1 MDGAPDRRI
10 TVGRIAGLFGVRGWV
25 KVHSHTR
32 PREAILNYSPWLVVI
47 DGAERALSLAEGRA
61 QGKGV
66 IARLEGITD
75 RDQAATLVG
84 ADIVVGREQLPAPAA
99 NEYYWAELEG
109 ARVVDQRGTELGRVS
124 HLFETG
130 GAHDVMVVRGEIERL
145 IPFSGSV
152 VKHVDLAAGVIHVD
166 WEDPE

>member
-25 KVHSHTR
+25 KVYSHTR
-32 PREAILNYSPWLVVI
+32 PREAILNYSPWLVTI
-47 DGAERALSLAEGRA
+47 GGSERTLELAEGRV

-66 IARLEGITD
+66 IARLEGVAD
-75 RDQAATLVG
+75 RDQAAVLVG
-84 ADIVVGREQLPAPAA
+84 AEIAVGRAQLPAPAA

-109 ARVVDQRGTELGRVS
+109 ARVIDQRGTELGRVS

-130 GAHDVMVVRGEIERL
+130 AHDVLVVRGETERL
-145 IPFSGSV
+145 IPFGGSV
-152 VKHVDLAAGVIHVD
+152 IKRVDLANGVIHVD

>member
-32 PREAILNYSPWLVVI
+32 PRDAILKYSPWLVVI
-47 DGAERALSLAEGRA
+47 GGAERALPLAEGRA
-61 QGKGV
+61 QGKGI

-75 RDQAATLVG
+75 RDEAATLVG
-84 ADIVVGREQLPAPAA
+84 ADIAVGREQLPAPAA

-130 GAHDVMVVRGEIERL
+130 AHDVMVVRGDIERL

-152 VKHVDLAAGVIHVD
+152 IKRVDVGNGVIHVD

>member
-25 KVHSHTR
+25 KVYSHTR
-32 PREAILNYSPWLVVI
+32 PREAILNYSPWLVTI
-47 DGAERALSLAEGRA
+47 GGSERTLKLAEGRA

-66 IARLEGITD
+66 IARLEGVAD
-75 RDQAATLVG
+75 RDQAAMLVG
-84 ADIVVGREQLPAPAA
+84 AEIAVGRAQLPAPAA

-130 GAHDVMVVRGEIERL
+130 AHDVMVVRGAVERL
-145 IPFSGSV
+145 IPFGGTV
-152 VKHVDLAAGVIHVD
+152 IKRVDLASGVIHVD

>member
-1 MDGAPDRRI
+1 MPDRRI

-25 KVHSHTR
+25 KVYSHTR

-47 DGAERALSLAEGRA
+47 GGTERVLTLAEGRA

-66 IARLEGITD
+66 IARLEGIAD
-75 RDQAATLVG
+75 RDQAALLVG
-84 ADIVVGREQLPAPAA
+84 ADIAVGREQLPAPAA

-130 GAHDVMVVRGEIERL
+130 GAHDVMVVRGDIERL
-145 IPFSGSV
+145 IPFAGSV
-152 VKHVDLAAGVIHVD
+152 IKRVDLAAGVIHVD

>member
-25 KVHSHTR
+25 KVYSHTR
-32 PREAILNYSPWLVVI
+32 PREAILNYNPWLVVV
-47 DGAERALSLAEGRA
+47 GGTERTVALAEGRP

-75 RDQAATLVG
+75 RDQAAPLVG
-84 ADIVVGREQLPAPAA
+84 ADIAVNREQLPALTA

-109 ARVVDQRGTELGRVS
+109 ARVMDQRGTELGRVS
-124 HLFETG
+124 YLFETG
-130 GAHDVMVVRGEIERL
+130 AQDVMVVRGERERL
-145 IPFSGSV
+145 IPFGATV
-152 VKHVDLAAGVIHVD
+152 IKRVDLTNGVIHVD

>member
-25 KVHSHTR
+25 KVYSHTR
-32 PREAILNYSPWLVVI
+32 PREAILNYSPWLVTI
-47 DGAERALSLAEGRA
+47 GGSERTLKLAEGRV

-66 IARLEGITD
+66 IARLEGVAD
-75 RDQAATLVG
+75 RDQAAVLVG
-84 ADIVVGREQLPAPAA
+84 AEIAVARTQLPAPAA

-109 ARVVDQRGTELGRVS
+109 ARVVDQRGIELGRVS

-130 GAHDVMVVRGEIERL
+130 AHDVMVVRGTTERL
-145 IPFSGSV
+145 IPFGGTV
-152 VKHVDLAAGVIHVD
+152 IKRVDLANGVIHVD